1 VPKTL
6 IVSNSRTK
14 GPEIFASLQGEG
26 LHIGRPTAFL
36 RLAQC
41 NLNCTWCDTRYTWD
55 WQSFDIHVETK
66 RIDIVE
72 IENAIDN
79 LGMSRLVV
87 TGGEPLI
94 QQASLL
100 PLMCSLHDKGY
111 SMEMETNGTIFPDP
125 ELLPIIECWNVSPK
139 ISNSLIDSDIRF
151 NEIVLREFVKLP
163 NANFKFV
170 VQKQDDIC
178 EVNGLAEYLQIP
190 IERIFLMPEGE
201 TAANINEISGWL
213 APFCINEGYRF
224 TTRLHI
230 LLWGD
235 ERGR

>member
-1 VPKTL
+1 MTKTL
-6 IVSNSRTK
+6 IVSNSTTK

-66 RIDIVE
+66 RMTIVE
-72 IENAIDN
+72 IENAIDD
-79 LGMSRLVV
+79 LGMSRLVL

-94 QQASLL
+94 QQTSLI

-111 SMEMETNGTIFPDP
+111 SMEVETNGTIFPDS
-125 ELLPIIECWNVSPK
+125 ELLPITECWNVSPK
-139 ISNSLIDSDIRF
+139 ISNSLVDSGVRF
-151 NEIVLREFVKLP
+151 NEIALRKFVKLP
-163 NANFKFV
+163 NAYFKFV
-170 VQKQDDIC
+170 VQNKDDIS

-190 IERIFLMPEGE
+190 MRRIFLMPEGQT
-201 TAANINEISGWL
+201 TAKTNEISSWL
-213 APFCINEGYRF
+213 APVCVNEGYRF
-224 TTRLHI
+224 TPRLHI